1 MDTSMGRLVISTR
14 EGVAMASGVVEQAA
28 DLLGLEPAGRT
39 RLRAL
44 TDEVVTAV
52 VRGAFEGSEQID
64 LEVEVVRAAG
74 ALRFIVRDHGAPLD
88 FARGYPPR
96 VADLIRLG
104 FADGLDFRYE
114 ARQGNRTEI
123 TKSLSYSSL
132 ATDAAFTA
140 MLDEEPA
147 AEPPV
152 GEDGEA
158 LVDIRPMTADDVLG
172 VARLFY
178 RCYGNTAA
186 YASLMYEPERLAEYV
201 EQGKHVATIAVTPAG
216 RVVGH
221 LASTIEDP
229 RAHTGRVGYYA
240 VDPAWRQH
248 KIGLRVA
255 WAHIPRL
262 LERGI
267 IGQYS
272 ETVTVHPG
280 SQRSA
285 LRNGGHEVGLML
297 ARQTKELDFS
307 GFDEDQDLRKAVVL
321 FYIPI
326 AEQPARESHV
336 PPVYADVVTRI
347 YTEANLPR
355 TVRTGFARTP
365 EPEAEESRFTITLKH
380 ETGLAHLQVESYG
393 ADFLPSLQ
401 QQVAQFQLNRYDVI
415 LVYLPLSDPLTSHF
429 GAGLQELGLSFCG
442 VYPEYADGDV
452 LVLQNLNNVAVD
464 ASKIVVASPTGEYLR
479 DFVITD
485 LNRADRRQA
494 TLSRSRAHMARIYE
508 ALGSSGE
515 EAG

>member
-1 MDTSMGRLVISTR
+1 
-14 EGVAMASGVVEQAA
+14 MASGVVEQAA

-326 AEQPARESHV
+326 AEQPARESTCPGVRRRGDPHLHRGQ
-336 PPVYADVVTRI
+336 PATDGPDRLRAHAGTRGGGV
-347 YTEANLPR
+347 ALHHHAQARDRPR
-355 TVRTGFARTP
+355 ASASGELRR
-365 EPEAEESRFTITLKH
+365 R
-380 ETGLAHLQVESYG
+380 
-393 ADFLPSLQ
+393 LPS
-401 QQVAQFQLNRYDVI
+401 VAAAAGGTVPAQPLRRDPG
-415 LVYLPLSDPLTSHF
+415 LPPAVRSVDEPLRCRSA
-429 GAGLQELGLSFCG
+429 GAGTLL
-442 VYPEYADGDV
+442 
-452 LVLQNLNNVAVD
+452 
-464 ASKIVVASPTGEYLR
+464 LR
-479 DFVITD
+479 
-485 LNRADRRQA
+485 R
-494 TLSRSRAHMARIYE
+494 LSRVRRR
-508 ALGSSGE
+508 
-515 EAG
+515 